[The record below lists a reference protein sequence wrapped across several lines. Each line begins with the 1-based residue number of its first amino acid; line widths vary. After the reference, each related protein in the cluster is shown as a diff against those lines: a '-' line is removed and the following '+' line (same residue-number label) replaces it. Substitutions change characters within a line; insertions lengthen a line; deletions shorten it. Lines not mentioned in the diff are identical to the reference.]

1 MAEIPI
7 PKSLHEVLGEKQSL
21 LEIVSIFAFAFVGS
35 AAIYGVLYHPS
46 SPEVTWQVAMG
57 FILIVD
63 VLAGCVANFTRGTN
77 LYYASRRS
85 SRLMF
90 IAIHFHVIAIA
101 WLLGESILLA
111 WMVWVY
117 TITSALVV
125 NSLNGHRLQLFV
137 SACLMCVGLLL
148 LLLLPLEPWF
158 LACSLFFMI
167 KVVFS
172 FAVDHYTKIE

>member
-1 MAEIPI
+1 MADIQI
-7 PKSLHEVLGEKQSL
+7 PKSLHEVFGEKQSA
-21 LEIVSIFAFAFVGS
+21 LEIACVFAFAFVGT
-35 AAIYGVLYHPS
+35 AIVYWHLYLPMNAELNWKVALGFVLI
-46 SPEVTWQVAMG
+46 A
-57 FILIVD
+57 D
-63 VLAGCVANFTRGTN
+63 VLAGCVANFTKGTN
-77 LYYASRRS
+77 QYYAARPS
-85 SRLMF
+85 SRFTF

-111 WMVWVY
+111 WMVWIY

-137 SACLMCVGLLL
+137 SASLMCFGLLL

>member
-35 AAIYGVLYHPS
+35 AAIYGVLYRPS

-85 SRLMF
+85 SRFMF

-111 WMVWVY
+111 WMVWIY
-117 TITSALVV
+117 TIT
-125 NSLNGHRLQLFV
+125 
-137 SACLMCVGLLL
+137 
-148 LLLLPLEPWF
+148 
-158 LACSLFFMI
+158 
-167 KVVFS
+167 
-172 FAVDHYTKIE
+172 